1 MSFVTE
7 LKKLVRDNIRDY
19 GMFIALIVIV
29 SIFTITTN
37 GIFLSSR
44 NISNLINQ
52 TGYVAVLAIGITII
66 LIIRHIDL
74 SIGYAAGFT
83 GAVSALLMTQYG
95 LPGFA
100 AILVALFLGLLLGI
114 FNGTLVAHVGV
125 PAFVVTL
132 AGMMI
137 FRGLLLLATEKTGTI
152 NVTNDLYNAIGN
164 GFIPDI
170 VPHTQGVRSIHMVT
184 IMLGLISIAAF
195 IVLQLRKRNE
205 KKRYQFEVSAPLFFM
220 LQLLLSAGVIFY
232 LVWTLA
238 NYNGF
243 SYTTIITAVIAL
255 LFSFIMSRTKLG
267 RHIYGLGG
275 NPEAAELS
283 GVNLKRVTTLV
294 FVFMGVL
301 SALAGVMYTSRLR
314 SAAITAGAGFEMDAI
329 ASAFVGGVSSRGG
342 VGKISGSIIGAL
354 VMSSLSNGMALMNTG
369 IYYQYIIRGTILVL
383 AVIFDITSRRAST

>member
-1 MSFVTE
+1 MNFI
-7 LKKLVRDNIRDY
+7 KDFKRLVKNNIRDY
-19 GMFIALIVIV
+19 GMFVALIVIV
-29 SIFTITTN
+29 AIFSIATN
-37 GIFLSSR
+37 GIFLSPR

-52 TGYVAVLAIGITII
+52 TGYVAVLAIGITLVI
-66 LIIRHIDL
+66 IIRHIDL

-83 GAVSALLMTQYG
+83 GAVSALLITQYG
-95 LPGFA
+95 ANGVV
-100 AILVALFLGLLLGI
+100 AIVVALLFGFLLGV
-114 FNGTLVAHVGV
+114 FNGTLVAYVGV

-152 NVTNDLYNAIGN
+152 NVTNDFYNAIGN

-170 VPHTQGVRSIHMVT
+170 RSRVPGVPALHIVT
-184 IMLGLISIAAF
+184 VILGFIAILIF
-195 IVLQLRKRNE
+195 ILVQIRKRNE
-205 KKRYQFEVSAPLFFM
+205 KKKYGFEVTAPVFFL
-220 LQLLLSAGVIFY
+220 LQLIFGAGAIFY

-243 SYTTIITAVIAL
+243 SYTTIITAIVVL
-255 LFSFIMSRTKLG
+255 GYSFMMNRTKLG

-283 GVNLKRVTTLV
+283 GVVVKRVTTIV
-294 FVFMGVL
+294 FISMGIL
-301 SALAGVMYTSRLR
+301 SSLAGILYTSRLR

-329 ASAFVGGVSSRGG
+329 ASSFVGGVSSQGG

-354 VMSSLSNGMALMNTG
+354 VMSSLSNGMALLNTG
-369 IYYQYIIRGTILVL
+369 IYYQYIIRGAILVL
-383 AVIFDITSRRAST
+383 AVIFDITSRKTTT

>member
-1 MSFVTE
+1 MNFTDD
-7 LKKLVRDNIRDY
+7 LKKVVRNNIRDY

-29 SIFTITTN
+29 GIFTVATN
-37 GIFLSSR
+37 GVFLSPR

-52 TGYVAVLAIGITII
+52 TGYVAVLAIGITLVI
-66 LIIRHIDL
+66 IIRHIDL

-83 GAVSALLMTQYG
+83 GAVSALLITQYG
-95 LPGFA
+95 ANG
-100 AILVALFLGLLLGI
+100 LVAIIAALLLGFLLGV
-114 FNGTLVAHVGV
+114 FNGTLVAYVGV

-170 VPHTQGVRSIHMVT
+170 RPHVPGVPAIHIVT
-184 IMLGLISIAAF
+184 IIFGLVAIVVF
-195 IVLQLRKRNE
+195 IVLQIRKRNE
-205 KKRYQFEVSAPLFFM
+205 KKEYGFEVIAPLFFV
-220 LQLLLSAGVIFY
+220 LQLLVEAGAIFY

-243 SYTTIITAVIAL
+243 SYTTIITAIVVFGYSIM
-255 LFSFIMSRTKLG
+255 MSRTKLG

-283 GVNLKRVTTLV
+283 GVVVKRVTTIV
-294 FVFMGVL
+294 FISMGVL
-301 SALAGVMYTSRLR
+301 SALAGILYTSRLR

-329 ASAFVGGVSSRGG
+329 ASSFVGGVSSQGG

-354 VMSSLSNGMALMNTG
+354 VMSSLSNGMALLNTG
-369 IYYQYIIRGTILVL
+369 IYYQYIIRGAILVL
-383 AVIFDITSRRAST
+383 AVIFDITSRKTTA